1 MSDSLNKLDNNFLK
15 EFKFTLKEHSLRKM
29 NHLLKF
35 EFKTSNLSIQNLRQ
49 QHKYA
54 IVSNTTSA
62 AVDLY
67 LLGFNLIIIVDQNS
81 INLSPLK
88 DDKNVIFLYNH
99 NLLSHYLKKIRKEN
113 NLDKKKTNFFYYN
126 EDYNLWNDLIN
137 SK

>member
-1 MSDSLNKLDNNFLK
+1 MNLK
-15 EFKFTLKEHSLRKM
+15 HPI
-29 NHLLKF
+29 
-35 EFKTSNLSIQNLRQ
+35 LSIQNLRQ

-99 NLLSHYLKKIRKEN
+99 NLLTHYLKKIRKEN
-113 NLDKKKTNFFYYN
+113 NLDKKNKFFYYN